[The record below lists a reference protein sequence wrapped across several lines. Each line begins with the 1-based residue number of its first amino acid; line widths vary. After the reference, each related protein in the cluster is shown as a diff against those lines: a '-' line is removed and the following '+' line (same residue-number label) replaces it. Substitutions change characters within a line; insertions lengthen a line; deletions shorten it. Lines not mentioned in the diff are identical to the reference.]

1 VRIVGFDLAMLR
13 IPLRTPFR
21 TALRTVEAVEDV
33 VLALRTDTGHTGYGS
48 APATPQITGDTHASI
63 IAALHDRLGPVLIDG
78 EIGELQALLARVRD
92 ALPGCVSGKC
102 AADVAL
108 HDLAGQAAGKPLF
121 RLLGGHA
128 TELQTDLTISVDA
141 IPKMLS
147 DVEEAL
153 GRGFQSLKIKLGKD
167 AAEDVLRVRAIAAAV
182 GNRASLRLDAN
193 QGWSAAQAVA
203 VMQAVEDAGV
213 HAELLEQPV
222 PASDLEGLAA
232 VARAI
237 RTPVMADE
245 SAFDAAQVEAIA
257 GRHAASIVNIKL
269 IKSAGVG
276 GALAIAAAARR
287 HRLQAMMGCMLE
299 GPIGVAAAAH
309 FASACADVVTRVDL
323 DGPSLCRFNPV
334 RGNVDFD
341 GPRIRLGEGPG
352 LGISM
357 IEGLEPIDA

>member
-63 IAALHDRLGPVLIDG
+63 IAALRDPIGAALLGGDTQDLP
-78 EIGELQALLARVRD
+78 ALLARVQG

-121 RLLGGHA
+121 RLLGGIE
-128 TELQTDLTISVDA
+128 TELRTDLTISIDA
-141 IPKMLS
+141 VPKML
-147 DVEEAL
+147 DDIEDAL
-153 GRGFQSLKIKLGKD
+153 GRGFQALKIKLGKD
-167 AAEDVLRVRAIAAAV
+167 AAEDVTRVRAIAAAV
-182 GNRASLRLDAN
+182 GTRATLRLDAN

-203 VMQAVEDAGV
+203 VMQALEEAGV

-245 SAFDAAQVEAIA
+245 AAFDVAQVEAIA
-257 GRHAASIVNIKL
+257 RRHAADIVNIKL
-269 IKSAGVG
+269 IKSAGLG
-276 GALAIAAAARR
+276 GAHAIADAARR
-287 HRLQAMMGCMLE
+287 HRLRAMMGCMLE

-309 FASACADVVTRVDL
+309 FASACADVVDRVDL
-323 DGPSLCRFNPV
+323 DGPSLCAYDPV
-334 RGNVDFD
+334 RSNVTFD
-341 GPRIRLGEGPG
+341 GPRIHLGEGPG
-352 LGISM
+352 LGILS
-357 IEGLEPIDA
+357 IEGLEPIHA